1 MRPFFLG
8 DPSESGDMQPDNMFR
23 TDMFAGRSNGPVI
36 SIGGGAQF
44 APAVATDTVVDPAV
58 ELTTS
63 APAPILN
70 GNHAHAHGHGAH
82 VGGAREANGHIAT
95 RLGGWSTAMTASA
108 GAGAALAS
116 STVLAAHLESRGLYL
131 RFGKRM
137 LDMLGAAVALL
148 LHMPLLVIAA
158 IAIKLESRGPVFYRS
173 TRIGKNGRPFTFLK
187 LRSMVDGAD
196 RTRHHVVHLN
206 EADGPVFKISNDP
219 RVTRVGRFLRV
230 TSIDEIPQFINVLR
244 GEMSLVG
251 PRPPLPAEVAQ
262 YEPWQLHRLDVL
274 PGITCLWQISG
285 RSRIGFQEWMRL
297 DLEYIKHRSLGLDLK
312 ILFRT
317 IPAVLS
323 RDGAY

>member
-1 MRPFFLG
+1 LRPFFLG

-23 TDMFAGRSNGPVI
+23 TDMFAGRSIGPVI

-58 ELTTS
+58 DLGGPAS
-63 APAPILN
+63 ATVVN
-70 GNHAHAHGHGAH
+70 GNHAHAHANGAH
-82 VGGAREANGHIAT
+82 AGNGHIAT
-95 RLGGWSTAMTASA
+95 RLGGWSTTMTASA
-108 GAGAALAS
+108 GAGATLAS
-116 STVLAAHLESRGLYL
+116 STVLAAHLESRGVYL
-131 RFGKRM
+131 RFGKR
-137 LDMLGAAVALL
+137 LVDVIGAAVALM
-148 LHMPLLVIAA
+148 LHMPLLVFAA

-206 EADGPVFKISNDP
+206 EADGPVFKISNYP

>member
-1 MRPFFLG
+1 
-8 DPSESGDMQPDNMFR
+8 MQPEP
-23 TDMFAGRSNGPVI
+23 FASPGDRFV
-36 SIGGGAQF
+36 GGGQQSATLSGSRPGFMAATATLTGTVESPVEAAGVPATGTVHALNTASAAHGF
-44 APAVATDTVVDPAV
+44 ANGNGHSSSHPAAAIAAW
-58 ELTTS
+58 S
-63 APAPILN
+63 AP
-70 GNHAHAHGHGAH
+70 
-82 VGGAREANGHIAT
+82 V
-95 RLGGWSTAMTASA
+95 SASA
-108 GAGAALAS
+108 GAGLAHPPS
-116 STVLAAHLESRGLYL
+116 AVLAAHLEPRGYYL
-131 RFGKRM
+131 RHGKRL
-137 LDMLGAAVALL
+137 LDVLGAGLALVI
-148 LHMPLLVIAA
+148 HAPLLMLAA
-158 IAIKLESRGPVFYRS
+158 LAIKLESRGPVFYRS

-196 RTRHHVVHLN
+196 RVRHHVQHLN
-206 EADGPVFKISNDP
+206 EAEGPVFKISNDP
-219 RVTRVGRFLRV
+219 RVTQVGRFLRV

-312 ILFRT
+312 ILLRT

>member
-1 MRPFFLG
+1 
-8 DPSESGDMQPDNMFR
+8 MQPDNRLR
-23 TDMFAGRSNGPVI
+23 TDMFAGQSHGPVS
-36 SIGGGAQF
+36 SITSARF
-44 APAVATDTVVDPAV
+44 APAVATATLTPGIDVGESSATVMVAGPAV
-58 ELTTS
+58 AGAE
-63 APAPILN
+63 AA
-70 GNHAHAHGHGAH
+70 HAHAKGNGVHA
-82 VGGAREANGHIAT
+82 VNGHATRIAT
-95 RLGGWSTAMTASA
+95 WSTAMAATA
-108 GAGAALAS
+108 GAGATVAT
-116 STVLAAHLESRGLYL
+116 STVLATHLAPRGFYL
-131 RFGKRM
+131 RFGKR
-137 LDMLGAAVALL
+137 LIDMTGAALALT
-148 LHMPLLVIAA
+148 LHMPLLVLAA

-196 RTRHHVVHLN
+196 RRRHHVVHLN
-206 EADGPVFKISNDP
+206 EADGPVFKIANDP

-230 TSIDEIPQFINVLR
+230 TSIDEIPQFMNVLR

-297 DLEYIKHRSLGLDLK
+297 DLEYIKHRSLRLDLK
-312 ILFRT
+312 ILLRT